1 MKEAIAPTSQRADC
15 FVAHLAGVPRSQA
28 LQYIKA
34 GLVCINDRACT
45 KGGVVLKPGDCV
57 RVLPPK
63 CPTPPLIPP
72 PDLDIA
78 CLYEDEDILVLNKPP
93 HLATHPAPSL
103 KEATLVEYLQAK
115 GYALSNLGGVGRCGI
130 VHRLDKQTSGAL
142 VIAKNNASHA
152 HLSAQLANRQMGRF
166 YVALIEGRLRAQ
178 MCVECRLGRH
188 PKNRL
193 KMANLDA
200 LKAKGGKPSKSVFIP
215 LVEGRAHQ
223 LIGARLHSGRTH
235 QVRVH
240 LQSVGRY
247 ILGDTL
253 YGRKDSPIARTMLH
267 AYLLYLIHPKKGQA
281 LLFKA
286 KLLDDMVECAHKLF
300 QGVDWHGCLQEDMF
314 LGRFGIAISELRYPQ
329 KEQHSLLC

>member
-1 MKEAIAPTSQRADC
+1 MRAIAQTNQRVDQ
-15 FVAHLAGVPRSQA
+15 FVAHLLGITRSQA

-34 GLVCINDRACT
+34 DLIYINDRACI

-57 RVLPPK
+57 QVLPLQP
-63 CPTPPLIPP
+63 PATPPTIAPNFQ
-72 PDLDIA
+72 IA

-93 HLATHPAPSL
+93 HLATHPASSL
-103 KEATLVEYLQAK
+103 KEASLVEYLQAK
-115 GYALSNLGGVGRCGI
+115 GYALSNLGGRERCGI

-142 VIAKNNASHA
+142 VIAKNNTSHA
-152 HLSAQLANRQMGRF
+152 RLSSQLQSREMGRF
-166 YVALIEGRLRAQ
+166 YVALIEGHLRTG

-200 LKAKGGKPSKSVFIP
+200 IKAKGGKLSKSFFMP
-215 LVEGRAHQ
+215 LFDSKAHQ

-235 QVRVH
+235 QVRAH
-240 LQSVGRY
+240 LQSIGRP

-253 YGRKDSPIARTMLH
+253 YGSKNSAVARTMLH
-267 AYLLYLIHPKKGQA
+267 AYLLYLTHPSTGQK

-300 QGVDWHGCLQEDMF
+300 QGVDWHGCLQESVF
-314 LGRFGIAISELRYPQ
+314 LECFGVSACELHHPQ
-329 KEQHSLLC
+329 KEQHPLLC